1 MTNTPYHDHQHHHQ
15 FLSRSPSQVELVP
28 SLSSE
33 IGFSSPLHRHLFRM
47 ISTRMSGLMVIST
60 MISSMVI
67 SIIVISI
74 MVISVAML
82 MMITEVLVGR
92 LLMMM

>member
-1 MTNTPYHDHQHHHQ
+1 MMTTTPNHDHQHHHQ

-47 ISTRMSGLMVIST
+47 ISTRMSGLMMIST
-60 MISSMVI
+60 IMIS
-67 SIIVISI
+67 IV
-74 MVISVAML
+74 M
-82 MMITEVLVGR
+82 MMISLAFEGQ
-92 LLMMM
+92 LLMMV